1 MKEKKPVPKIT
12 VSFQGVVVQEMPLTQ
27 ERTAIG
33 RRPYNAVVMD
43 DPTVSGEHAVLLM
56 KDGSVILEDL
66 GSTNGTRLNGQVLD
80 QRQALHN
87 GDIVEI
93 GGYHV
98 RFTHAGA
105 GGGVGGPAVLR
116 VLTGTN
122 TGREIPLTKVVTT
135 MGKPGVAL
143 ATVTRRPNGFLLA
156 LVEGNY
162 ALRLNGITV
171 NKDDPVQL
179 QSGDH
184 ITLAST
190 EVEFVQQM

>member
-66 GSTNGTRLNGQVLD
+66 GSTNGTRLNGQVVD

-105 GGGVGGPAVLR
+105 GGGVSGPAVLR
-116 VLTGTN
+116 VLTGSN

-162 ALRLNGITV
+162 ALRLNGMTV

-179 QSGDH
+179 KSGDH

>member
-66 GSTNGTRLNGQVLD
+66 GSTNGTRLNGQAVE

-93 GGYHV
+93 GGYQL

-105 GGGVGGPAVLR
+105 GGGIGGPAVLR
-116 VLTGTN
+116 VLTGAN

-162 ALRLNGITV
+162 ALRLNDMTV
-171 NKDDPVQL
+171 NKDNPVQL
-179 QSGDH
+179 KSGDH
-184 ITLAST
+184 ITLANT